1 MRNSKILLQGVSLLL
16 LMALISSGCNVG
28 LIDLSATQTAVAGT
42 ALAQKAIQTAEAEAV
57 ATTIARSLDAAVGTA
72 VAATL
77 TAQPTQDVEATVEA
91 AIATQKAHVA
101 LTDTPTPTN
110 TPPLTSTVALIS
122 CHGLYVTSMDDGTLQ
137 QKRDLDDCGR
147 FTLQRLDDGKVALKT
162 CHKQY
167 VTAPMTAT
175 TYSGWVVTQS
185 PDLSDCGRFVLHDL
199 GDVRVAFGTCAG
211 RYLTAVSD
219 EGEPSVE
226 WYVIAHTYVLDAWET
241 FTMVQQ

>member
-1 MRNSKILLQGVSLLL
+1 
-16 LMALISSGCNVG
+16 
-28 LIDLSATQTAVAGT
+28 
-42 ALAQKAIQTAEAEAV
+42 
-57 ATTIARSLDAAVGTA
+57 
-72 VAATL
+72 
-77 TAQPTQDVEATVEA
+77 
-91 AIATQKAHVA
+91 
-101 LTDTPTPTN
+101 
-110 TPPLTSTVALIS
+110 
-122 CHGLYVTSMDDGTLQ
+122 MDNGTLQ
-137 QKRDLDDCGR
+137 QKQDLDDCGR

-162 CHKQY
+162 CHEQY

-175 TYSGWVVTQS
+175 TYSYWVVTQS

-226 WYVIAHTYVLDAWET
+226 WYVIAHTYELDAWET

>member
-1 MRNSKILLQGVSLLL
+1 MKKNAVIAVVMILVSG
-16 LMALISSGCNVG
+16 ALTLSGCKVIVG
-28 LIDLSATQTAVAGT
+28 ISGSDLRATQAAMAWPTVAQEAV
-42 ALAQKAIQTAEAEAV
+42 QTAQA
-57 ATTIARSLDAAVGTA
+57 DVGTA

-91 AIATQKAHVA
+91 AITATQKAQAA

-110 TPPLTSTVALIS
+110 TPPLTSTVILIS
-122 CHGLYVTSMDDGTLQ
+122 CHGWYVTAMDDGTLQ
-137 QKRDLDDCGR
+137 QKQDLDDCGR

-162 CHKQY
+162 CHEQY
-167 VTAPMTAT
+167 VTAPLTAT
-175 TYSGWVVTQS
+175 TYSDWVVTQS

-219 EGEPSVE
+219 KGEPSVE